1 MKIIDISNKRFGS
14 LTAIRPTDKRSKW
27 DGVIWVCKCDCGT
40 ELYVPYHSLTKGN
53 TKSCG
58 CSRRSPRPNRRK
70 PNRGTRLYRIW
81 ANMKNRCLNKK
92 DEYKYSRYGGRGIA
106 ICEEWLDFDA
116 FCEWALSS
124 GYAEDLTLDRLNNDG
139 NYCPANCRWVPMS
152 IQSKNRSST
161 HWVTINGVTKCVK
174 DWKTELH
181 KSYYDIIKME
191 DKNDTLEGN
200 D

>member
-1 MKIIDISNKRFGS
+1 
-14 LTAIRPTDKRSKW
+14 
-27 DGVIWVCKCDCGT
+27 
-40 ELYVPYHSLTKGN
+40 
-53 TKSCG
+53 
-58 CSRRSPRPNRRK
+58 
-70 PNRGTRLYRIW
+70 
-81 ANMKNRCLNKK
+81 MKNRCLNKK